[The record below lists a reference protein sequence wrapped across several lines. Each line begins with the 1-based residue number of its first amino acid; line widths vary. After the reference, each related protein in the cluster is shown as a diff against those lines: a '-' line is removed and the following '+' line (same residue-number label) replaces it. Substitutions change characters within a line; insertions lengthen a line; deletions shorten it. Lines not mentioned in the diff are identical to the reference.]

1 MNALAPAFLLLSAVV
16 AAAAPPQVE
25 ITSPRAATPAF
36 GAVQFSI
43 AVRTDEAVARVRFI
57 VDGKP
62 VGERTQAPYSI
73 ITMLAD
79 ENVEHTFRAE
89 VVTVSGASAAAELRT
104 PIFKSNQEVEVELR
118 QLYVRVTKKAAK
130 GERGK
135 SALVDSQATALRQD
149 DFTVLDDGMEQTI
162 KTFASGET
170 PLAAVVLLDAS
181 VSMSGER
188 LKAALDGAKTF
199 FRAMAPLDE
208 GRLIVF
214 SDRLLHVSP
223 FTSVRDVLLTGLDG
237 IQAQGGTALN
247 DHLYLALRDADQ
259 RQGRRVVILL
269 SDGIDS
275 HSALTMAEVRKSA
288 RSSQAIIYWI
298 RMNDIGHA
306 TEELPNL
313 SSTWRDVAAH
323 RREFQELGE
332 TVQES
337 GGRIVTVNSLDH
349 IGPAFADILKE
360 LRGQFVLG
368 YYPSQRRHDG
378 TWRKVVVKVKDPGY
392 TVHTRDGYLD
402 Y

>member
-1 MNALAPAFLLLSAVV
+1 MNALAPVFLLLSAAV
-16 AAAAPPQVE
+16 AAAPPQVE

-36 GAVQFSI
+36 GAVQFSV
-43 AVRTDEAVARVRFI
+43 AVKSEEPVARVRFI
-57 VDGKP
+57 VDGRP

-73 ITMLAD
+73 ITMLTD

-89 VVTVSGASAAAELRT
+89 AVTASGATAAAELRT
-104 PIFKSNQEVEVELR
+104 PIFKSNQEVDVELR
-118 QLYVRVTKKAAK
+118 QLYVRVT
-130 GERGK
+130 RK
-135 SALVDSQATALRQD
+135 SPKDEHGRVALVDSQATGLRRD
-149 DFTVLDDGMEQTI
+149 EFTVFDDGKEQTI

-181 VSMSGER
+181 LSMAGAR
-188 LKAALDGAKTF
+188 LQAALGGAKTF

-223 FTSVRDVLLTGLDG
+223 FTSVGDVLLTGLDG

-247 DHLYLALRDADQ
+247 DHLYIALRDADQ

-275 HSALTMAEVRKSA
+275 HSALSMTEVRKAA

-298 RMNDIGHA
+298 RMNDTGHA
-306 TEELPNL
+306 TDELPSL
-313 SSTWRDVAAH
+313 SSTWRDMASH
-323 RREFQELGE
+323 RREFQELVE

-337 GGRIVTVNSLDH
+337 GGRIVAVNSLDR
-349 IGPAFADILKE
+349 IGPAFVDILKE

-368 YYPSQRRHDG
+368 YNPSERRHDG
-378 TWRKVVVKVKDPGY
+378 TWRKVVVKVKDSAF

>member
-1 MNALAPAFLLLSAVV
+1 MNALAPVFLLLSAVV
-16 AAAAPPQVE
+16 AAAPPQVE

-36 GAVQFSI
+36 GAVQFSV
-43 AVRTDEAVARVRFI
+43 AVKTDETVARVRFI
-57 VDGKP
+57 VDGQA
-62 VGERTQAPYSI
+62 VGERTQPPYSI
-73 ITMLAD
+73 VTMLAD
-79 ENVEHTFRAE
+79 DNVAHTFRAE
-89 VVTVSGASAAAELRT
+89 VVTVSGATGAADLRT
-104 PIFKSNQEVEVELR
+104 PSFKSNQEVEVELR
-118 QLYVRVTKKAAK
+118 QLYVRVTRTSARD
-130 GERGK
+130 EDGK
-135 SALVDSQATALRQD
+135 PALVDPRTAALKQD
-149 DFTVLDDGMEQTI
+149 DFTVLDDGKEQTI

-181 VSMSGER
+181 LSMAGER

-223 FTSVRDVLLTGLDG
+223 FTSVSDVLLTGLDG

-275 HSALTMAEVRKSA
+275 HSALTMAEVRKTA

-298 RMNDIGHA
+298 RMNDIGRS
-306 TEELPNL
+306 TDELPSL
-313 SSTWRDVAAH
+313 SSTWRDIASH
-323 RREFQELGE
+323 RREFQELVG

-337 GGRIVTVNSLDH
+337 GGRIVTVSSLDR
-349 IGPAFADILKE
+349 IGPAFVDILKE

-378 TWRKVVVKVKDPGY
+378 TWRNVVVKVKDPAL